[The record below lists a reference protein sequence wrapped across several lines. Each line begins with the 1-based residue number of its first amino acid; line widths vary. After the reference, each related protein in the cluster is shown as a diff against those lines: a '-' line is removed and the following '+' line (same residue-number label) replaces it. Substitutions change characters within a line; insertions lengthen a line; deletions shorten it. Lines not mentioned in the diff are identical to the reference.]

1 MSSQDRIPTTKII
14 APTSSQMYERI
25 LPKLDTLHTAMV
37 QMKSDVAEM
46 AAKLEE
52 LDTRVSRTS
61 YRATAESKT
70 NEEQN
75 AVIAM
80 LASKLDSVV
89 TKQDQQGVMLEKL
102 VLVTNHPLV
111 KDIARV
117 LATAFLTWMATKGFR

>member
-46 AAKLEE
+46 AAKLAE